1 MPSWPLARYNL
12 SPFVGASDK
21 VPPPPGVVVAA
32 RRMTEDAN
40 AEPAY
45 GERVPYVIVQGPP
58 GSRLVD
64 RALDPLE
71 LLNNRYLSCLLITA
85 HHYSIHHS
93 SPHSDLRLDATYYIT
108 RVLIP
113 PLERIFN
120 LVGAD
125 VKQWFTEMPRMT
137 TTQECLLS
145 PRKFDEAEES
155 PKAPNIDVHF
165 QNEQCLVCGEWAS
178 QGQ

>member
-1 MPSWPLARYNL
+1 
-12 SPFVGASDK
+12 
-21 VPPPPGVVVAA
+21 
-32 RRMTEDAN
+32 MTEDAN
-40 AEPAY
+40 AEPPY

-71 LLNNRYLSCLLITA
+71 LLDNRYLCSLITA

-93 SPHSDLRLDATYYIT
+93 SPQSCLRLDATYYIT

-113 PLERIFN
+113 PLERIFS

-137 TTQECLLS
+137 TIQELLVS
-145 PRKFDEAEES
+145 PRKFDEAGES
-155 PKAPNIDVHF
+155 PKEPKMDVHF

-178 QGQ
+178 QGQCISQLHLRLLHNSQ

>member
-1 MPSWPLARYNL
+1 MGTY
-12 SPFVGASDK
+12 SDK
-21 VPPPPGVVVAA
+21 VPPPPGVIVAA

-40 AEPAY
+40 AEPPY

-64 RALDPLE
+64 RAFDPLE
-71 LLNNRYLSCLLITA
+71 LLNNSY
-85 HHYSIHHS
+85 
-93 SPHSDLRLDATYYIT
+93 LRLDATYYIT

-113 PLERIFN
+113 PLERIFS

-137 TTQECLLS
+137 TIQEFPVS
-145 PRKFDEAEES
+145 PRKFDEAGES
-155 PKAPNIDVHF
+155 PKGPNMDVHF

-178 QGQ
+178 QGQCIIQSHLRLLTLNRSLRQLLVF